1 MMPHFCLVGCYAI
14 MRSTLL
20 HKQGRRATKI
30 ARSLTCDCGHVVT
43 GKDDE
48 EELVRLAREH
58 INQVHPDMKNATDE
72 QLRALVKQKAQDA

>member
-1 MMPHFCLVGCYAI
+1 M
-14 MRSTLL
+14 
-20 HKQGRRATKI
+20 

-43 GKDDE
+43 GKDD